1 MNIFHSVAELAGN
14 TPLLELCRYEHKHG
28 LNARILAKLECCN
41 VAGSAKDRVAKHM
54 IERAEAEGKLVPG
67 SVIIEPTSGNTGIG
81 LAAMAKV
88 HGYRVILTMPESMNY
103 VGLDNAGHAEEIP
116 GGPTFQL
123 MSEQAKKYGVWLHCG
138 SIYEKNPNDPR
149 PFNSTMVIDPRGN
162 LAAKYHKIH
171 PFDVVIPNGPVNR
184 ESERICPG
192 DEIVTVDTGEVGHL
206 GLSICYDMRFAEMYR
221 IMALEGAQILL
232 MPADFTMP
240 TGKDHWE
247 TILRPR
253 AIENG
258 CYVVAP
264 AQYGVKPKFQAYA
277 NSLVVDPWGNVIAR
291 ASNHPQVITAE
302 IDLDYLQQVRRQIF
316 TLENRRPDVYSLLRT
331 KQ

>member
-1 MNIFHSVAELAGN
+1 MNKFTVAVLQLDSQDDVQKNLDTVVSFIEEAA
-14 TPLLELCRYEHKHG
+14 
-28 LNARILAKLECCN
+28 ARGAKL
-41 VAGSAKDRVAKHM
+41 
-54 IERAEAEGKLVPG
+54 I
-67 SVIIEPTSGNTGIG
+67 
-81 LAAMAKV
+81 
-88 HGYRVILTMPESMNY
+88 TMPESMNY

-149 PFNSTMVIDPRGN
+149 PFNSTMVNDLQGN

-192 DEIVTVDTGEVGHL
+192 NEIVTVDTGEVGHL

-247 TILRPR
+247 TILRTR

-258 CYVVAP
+258 CYVIAP

-316 TLENRRPDVYSLLRT
+316 TLENRRPDVYSLSRT
-331 KQ
+331 NQ

>member
-1 MNIFHSVAELAGN
+1 MNKFTVAVLQLDSQDDVQKNLDTVVSFIEEAA
-14 TPLLELCRYEHKHG
+14 
-28 LNARILAKLECCN
+28 ARGAKL
-41 VAGSAKDRVAKHM
+41 
-54 IERAEAEGKLVPG
+54 I
-67 SVIIEPTSGNTGIG
+67 
-81 LAAMAKV
+81 
-88 HGYRVILTMPESMNY
+88 TMPESMNY

-138 SIYEKNPNDPR
+138 SIYEKNPTDPR
-149 PFNSTMVIDPRGN
+149 PFNPTRVIEPRGN

-247 TILRPR
+247 TILRTR

>member
-1 MNIFHSVAELAGN
+1 MNKFTVAVLQLDSQDDVQKNLDTVVSFIEEAA
-14 TPLLELCRYEHKHG
+14 
-28 LNARILAKLECCN
+28 ARGAKL
-41 VAGSAKDRVAKHM
+41 
-54 IERAEAEGKLVPG
+54 I
-67 SVIIEPTSGNTGIG
+67 
-81 LAAMAKV
+81 
-88 HGYRVILTMPESMNY
+88 TMPESMNY

-240 TGKDHWE
+240 TGKDHSE
-247 TILRPR
+247 TILRTR

>member
-1 MNIFHSVAELAGN
+1 MNKFTVAVLQLDSQDDVQKNLDTVVSFIEEAA
-14 TPLLELCRYEHKHG
+14 
-28 LNARILAKLECCN
+28 ARGAKL
-41 VAGSAKDRVAKHM
+41 
-54 IERAEAEGKLVPG
+54 I
-67 SVIIEPTSGNTGIG
+67 
-81 LAAMAKV
+81 
-88 HGYRVILTMPESMNY
+88 TMPESMNY

-149 PFNSTMVIDPRGN
+149 PFYSTMVIDPRGN

-247 TILRPR
+247 TILRTR

>member
-1 MNIFHSVAELAGN
+1 MNKFTVAVLQLDSQDDVQKNLDTVVSFIEEAA
-14 TPLLELCRYEHKHG
+14 
-28 LNARILAKLECCN
+28 ARGAKL
-41 VAGSAKDRVAKHM
+41 
-54 IERAEAEGKLVPG
+54 I
-67 SVIIEPTSGNTGIG
+67 
-81 LAAMAKV
+81 
-88 HGYRVILTMPESMNY
+88 TMPESMNY

-149 PFNSTMVIDPRGN
+149 PFNSTMVIDPQGN

-192 DEIVTVDTGEVGHL
+192 NEIVTVDTGEVGHL

-247 TILRPR
+247 TILRTR

-258 CYVVAP
+258 CYVIAP

-302 IDLDYLQQVRRQIF
+302 VDLDYLQQVRRQIF
-316 TLENRRPDVYSLLRT
+316 TLENRRPDVYSLSRT
-331 KQ
+331 NQ

>member
-1 MNIFHSVAELAGN
+1 MNKFTVAVLQLDSQDDVQKNLDTVVSFIEEAA
-14 TPLLELCRYEHKHG
+14 
-28 LNARILAKLECCN
+28 ARGAKL
-41 VAGSAKDRVAKHM
+41 
-54 IERAEAEGKLVPG
+54 I
-67 SVIIEPTSGNTGIG
+67 
-81 LAAMAKV
+81 
-88 HGYRVILTMPESMNY
+88 TMPESMNY

-138 SIYEKNPNDPR
+138 SIYEKNLNDPR

-247 TILRPR
+247 TILRTR

-291 ASNHPQVITAE
+291 ASNHPQVITAK

>member
-1 MNIFHSVAELAGN
+1 MNKFTVAVLQLDSQDDVQKNLDTVVSFIEEAA
-14 TPLLELCRYEHKHG
+14 
-28 LNARILAKLECCN
+28 ARGAKL
-41 VAGSAKDRVAKHM
+41 
-54 IERAEAEGKLVPG
+54 I
-67 SVIIEPTSGNTGIG
+67 
-81 LAAMAKV
+81 
-88 HGYRVILTMPESMNY
+88 TMPESMNY

-149 PFNSTMVIDPRGN
+149 PFNSTMVFDPRGN

-247 TILRPR
+247 TILRTR

-302 IDLDYLQQVRRQIF
+302 INLDYLQQVRRQIF

>member
-1 MNIFHSVAELAGN
+1 MNKFTVAVLQLDSQDDVQKNLDTVVSFIEEAA
-14 TPLLELCRYEHKHG
+14 
-28 LNARILAKLECCN
+28 ARGAKL
-41 VAGSAKDRVAKHM
+41 
-54 IERAEAEGKLVPG
+54 I
-67 SVIIEPTSGNTGIG
+67 
-81 LAAMAKV
+81 
-88 HGYRVILTMPESMNY
+88 TMPESMNY

-247 TILRPR
+247 TILRTR

-302 IDLDYLQQVRRQIF
+302 IDLDYLQQVHRQIF

>member
-1 MNIFHSVAELAGN
+1 MNKFTVAVLQLDSQDDVQKNLDTVVSFIEEAA
-14 TPLLELCRYEHKHG
+14 
-28 LNARILAKLECCN
+28 ARGAKL
-41 VAGSAKDRVAKHM
+41 
-54 IERAEAEGKLVPG
+54 I
-67 SVIIEPTSGNTGIG
+67 
-81 LAAMAKV
+81 
-88 HGYRVILTMPESMNY
+88 TMPESMNY

-247 TILRPR
+247 TILRTR

-302 IDLDYLQQVRRQIF
+302 IDLDYLQQVRRQSF

>member
-1 MNIFHSVAELAGN
+1 MNKFTVAVLQLDSQDDVQKNLDTVVSFIEEAA
-14 TPLLELCRYEHKHG
+14 
-28 LNARILAKLECCN
+28 ARGAKL
-41 VAGSAKDRVAKHM
+41 
-54 IERAEAEGKLVPG
+54 I
-67 SVIIEPTSGNTGIG
+67 
-81 LAAMAKV
+81 
-88 HGYRVILTMPESMNY
+88 TMPESMNY

-221 IMALEGAQILL
+221 IMAREGAQIRL

-247 TILRPR
+247 TILRTR

-316 TLENRRPDVYSLLRT
+316 TLENRRPDVYRLLRT

>member
-1 MNIFHSVAELAGN
+1 MNKFTVAVLQLDSQDDVQKNLDTVVSFIEEAA
-14 TPLLELCRYEHKHG
+14 
-28 LNARILAKLECCN
+28 ARGAKL
-41 VAGSAKDRVAKHM
+41 
-54 IERAEAEGKLVPG
+54 I
-67 SVIIEPTSGNTGIG
+67 
-81 LAAMAKV
+81 
-88 HGYRVILTMPESMNY
+88 TMPESMNY

-247 TILRPR
+247 PILRTR

>member
-1 MNIFHSVAELAGN
+1 MNKFTVAVLQLDSQDDVQKNLDTVVSFIEEAA
-14 TPLLELCRYEHKHG
+14 
-28 LNARILAKLECCN
+28 ARGAKL
-41 VAGSAKDRVAKHM
+41 
-54 IERAEAEGKLVPG
+54 I
-67 SVIIEPTSGNTGIG
+67 
-81 LAAMAKV
+81 
-88 HGYRVILTMPESMNY
+88 TMPESMNY

-247 TILRPR
+247 TILRTR

-302 IDLDYLQQVRRQIF
+302 IDLDYLQQVRRQIL

>member
-1 MNIFHSVAELAGN
+1 MNQFTVAVLQLDSQDDVQKNLDTVVSFIEEAA
-14 TPLLELCRYEHKHG
+14 
-28 LNARILAKLECCN
+28 ARGAKL
-41 VAGSAKDRVAKHM
+41 
-54 IERAEAEGKLVPG
+54 I
-67 SVIIEPTSGNTGIG
+67 
-81 LAAMAKV
+81 
-88 HGYRVILTMPESMNY
+88 TMPESMNY

-116 GGPTFQL
+116 GGPTFRL

-149 PFNSTMVIDPRGN
+149 PFNSTMVIDPQGN

-192 DEIVTVDTGEVGHL
+192 HEIVTVDTGEVGHL

-247 TILRPR
+247 TILRTR

-258 CYVVAP
+258 CYVIAP

-277 NSLVVDPWGNVIAR
+277 NSMVVDPWGNVIAR

-316 TLENRRPDVYSLLRT
+316 TLENRRPDVYSLSRT

>member
-1 MNIFHSVAELAGN
+1 MNKFTVAVLQLDSQDDVQKNLDTVVSFIEEAA
-14 TPLLELCRYEHKHG
+14 
-28 LNARILAKLECCN
+28 ARGAKL
-41 VAGSAKDRVAKHM
+41 
-54 IERAEAEGKLVPG
+54 I
-67 SVIIEPTSGNTGIG
+67 
-81 LAAMAKV
+81 
-88 HGYRVILTMPESMNY
+88 TMPESMNY

-149 PFNSTMVIDPRGN
+149 PFNSTMVIDPQGN

-192 DEIVTVDTGEVGHL
+192 NEIVTVDTGEVGHL

-247 TILRPR
+247 TILRTR

-258 CYVVAP
+258 CYVIAP

-316 TLENRRPDVYSLLRT
+316 TLENRRPDVYSLSRT

>member
-1 MNIFHSVAELAGN
+1 MNKFTVAVLQLDSQDDVQKNLDTVVSFIEEAA
-14 TPLLELCRYEHKHG
+14 
-28 LNARILAKLECCN
+28 ARGAKL
-41 VAGSAKDRVAKHM
+41 
-54 IERAEAEGKLVPG
+54 I
-67 SVIIEPTSGNTGIG
+67 
-81 LAAMAKV
+81 
-88 HGYRVILTMPESMNY
+88 TMPESMNY

-247 TILRPR
+247 TILRTR

-316 TLENRRPDVYSLLRT
+316 TLENRRPDVHSLLRT